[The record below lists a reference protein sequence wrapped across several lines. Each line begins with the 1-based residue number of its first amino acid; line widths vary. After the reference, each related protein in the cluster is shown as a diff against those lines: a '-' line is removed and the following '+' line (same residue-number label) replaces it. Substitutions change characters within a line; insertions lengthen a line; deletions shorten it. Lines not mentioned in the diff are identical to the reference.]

1 MRCRTGCG
9 NERDLSLAG
18 SALDQ
23 LSSGDGFSLRRAL
36 GSAANGMVT
45 GAVKGALIGSGA
57 GIPVAFG
64 ADFAAG
70 AAGSLLEQAI
80 SGERVN
86 AGRGILGGLSNAVSG
101 AIFGNVPFKNAGQAF
116 GKGALAGAATSGL
129 GYLSDLIGRQPKSGQ
144 MGHFP
149 GGAVARTPYERLMD
163 PRGICI
169 LQDVFGGGLGIRKAY
184 GYRYEMRD
192 PDQPVRDGFDLG
204 DFLRS
209 TLTGGLMGGLS
220 GVAFYGMGKAVE
232 VLKGS
237 LSGGSK
243 QQGGIA
249 VKYSP
254 VNPGPLE
261 EELANTFSGATYTK
275 RVLTED
281 TVMYRVSG
289 GNAREVG
296 SYMSMTPQNG
306 GLQSQLD
313 LALNPVWG
321 NTTENVTK
329 VVVPKGTLIYE
340 GIAAPQSI
348 YDSLK
353 NVIGTLPGGGNQVY
367 IPEVET
373 RWFQ

>member
-1 MRCRTGCG
+1 MGIWLVSQC
-9 NERDLSLAG
+9 
-18 SALDQ
+18 
-23 LSSGDGFSLRRAL
+23 FS
-36 GSAANGMVT
+36 
-45 GAVKGALIGSGA
+45 
-57 GIPVAFG
+57 
-64 ADFAAG
+64 
-70 AAGSLLEQAI
+70 
-80 SGERVN
+80 
-86 AGRGILGGLSNAVSG
+86 GLSNAVSG
-101 AIFGNVPFKNAGQAF
+101 YIFGNDQFQMTDKVSRN
-116 GKGALAGAATSGL
+116 GASGGESTSKL

-149 GGAVARTPYERLMD
+149 GGAVTRTPYERLMD
-163 PRGICI
+163 PRGTCI
-169 LQDVFGGGLGIRKAY
+169 LQDIFGGGLGVRKAY
-184 GYRYEMRD
+184 GYRYEMRE
-192 PDQPVRDGFDLG
+192 PDQPEREGFDLG

-209 TLTGGLMGGLS
+209 TLNGGLMGGLS

-313 LALNPVWG
+313 LALNPAWG